1 MNPAVETALWALFA
15 FQCKHFLCDF
25 VWQTQRQV
33 QTKGI
38 YGHLGGIEHAGL
50 HALTS
55 LPAILI
61 LTRAPAAIAAVV
73 IVEFIVHY
81 HVDWTKARIDRV
93 KALSVQDSVY
103 WVYFGLDQLVHQLTY
118 LGIVAVLISL
128 K

>member
-1 MNPAVETALWALFA
+1 MTPDIEVVLWALFA

-33 QTKGI
+33 QTKGF
-38 YGHLGGIEHAGL
+38 YGRPGGIEHAGL

-61 LTRAPAAIAAVV
+61 LTRVPAQIVAVV
-73 IVEFIVHY
+73 IIEFVIHY

-93 KALSVQDSVY
+93 RELSVQDSAY
-103 WVYFGLDQLVHQLTY
+103 WFLFGLDQFLHQLTY
-118 LGIVAVLISL
+118 LGIVVALLLL